1 MTKIIELQR
10 KSRSFNNF
18 NIFGTDITLYKPGY
32 VASKGMFTFNG
43 QSSGYLTWELD
54 ENKKGVF
61 DLKWLDM
68 TVEEIML
75 SELKARRDSRQ
86 LEIESMQLEI
96 EMIDKELA
104 KYEKK

>member
-1 MTKIIELQR
+1 M
-10 KSRSFNNF
+10 
-18 NIFGTDITLYKPGY
+18 
-32 VASKGMFTFNG
+32 
-43 QSSGYLTWELD
+43 
-54 ENKKGVF
+54 F

>member
-10 KSRSFNNF
+10 KSRSFTDF

-32 VASKGMFTFNG
+32 VASKGLFTFNG
-43 QSSGYLTWELD
+43 QSGYLTWELD

-68 TVEEIML
+68 TVEEIIL
-75 SELKARRDSRQ
+75 KELYGRKHTKETEM
-86 LEIESMQLEI
+86 EIIQEEI